1 MLQACLK
8 CAHEYVES
16 NAHTMVTSE
25 GSDKIAASAPCK
37 CCVVSFCALG
47 QCNREIWKQ
56 CQYLLLFFLS

>member
-16 NAHTMVTSE
+16 NALTMVTSE